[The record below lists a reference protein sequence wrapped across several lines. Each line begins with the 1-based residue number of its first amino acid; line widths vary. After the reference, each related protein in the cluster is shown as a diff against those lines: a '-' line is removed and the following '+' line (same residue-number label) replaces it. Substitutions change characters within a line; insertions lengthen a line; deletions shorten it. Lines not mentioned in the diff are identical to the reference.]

1 MRIVVLCVAGTLLGA
16 CGSTKLSI
24 PDATFAPNGDDIAVS
39 AKREVTFWSKGEVRF
54 FGPSRDS
61 GVYFYCDESKDCDDS
76 SATEPACKGL
86 PNTDADKKFAWR
98 RCTAGWARIAYAP
111 PNPDQDPGDPTHKNC
126 DAVFAEAF
134 VCVGE
139 CDDSSSSDYHRVRFT
154 RPSDECK
161 P

>member
-1 MRIVVLCVAGTLLGA
+1 M
-16 CGSTKLSI
+16 
-24 PDATFAPNGDDIAVS
+24 S